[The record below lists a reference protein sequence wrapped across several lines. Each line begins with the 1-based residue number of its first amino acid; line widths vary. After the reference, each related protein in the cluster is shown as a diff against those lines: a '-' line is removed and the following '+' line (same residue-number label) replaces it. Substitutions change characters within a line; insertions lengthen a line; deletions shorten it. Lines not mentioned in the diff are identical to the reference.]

1 MARSWLVCDVHYC
14 TDWNSA
20 DACMGA
26 SGTAI
31 RAPHCIGL
39 GLKRFGPGR
48 VTTGPTMMSVGIP
61 VRVVRH
67 LKASFLAMASTDNS
81 SVLSTV
87 ASSLLGSTA
96 VFRPLAQAWTS
107 LLLGSC
113 VQVYRHMD
121 LAYRPKSWGHTNCV
135 RVRARGYVASHATL
149 RRRVVWKAEES
160 ARAGCDKNSDAS
172 YLPSHTR
179 GTM

>member
-1 MARSWLVCDVHYC
+1 
-14 TDWNSA
+14 
-20 DACMGA
+20 
-26 SGTAI
+26 
-31 RAPHCIGL
+31 
-39 GLKRFGPGR
+39 
-48 VTTGPTMMSVGIP
+48 MMSVGIP

-149 RRRVVWKAEES
+149 QWTEKSQKASLSTKRGS
-160 ARAGCDKNSDAS
+160 ARQMDPPSTAS
-172 YLPSHTR
+172 RLEGR
-179 GTM
+179 GER